1 MVLDQ
6 KLHRGPA
13 DILHAGAILDV
24 AGGVHAGLPAQV
36 DDVAHPAA
44 LVLHSALRL
53 CRGVLVGCGPVLAA
67 GAVIGVDHGLAA
79 VELGLLVRG
88 QAAALAAGK
97 VDQLLLTGK
106 CFLSSVHVYLQ
117 RVCSG

>member
-6 KLHRGPA
+6 KIHRSPA
-13 DILHAGAILDV
+13 DVLHTGAVLDV

-36 DDVAHPAA
+36 DDIAHPAA
-44 LVLHSALRL
+44 LVFHSALRIL
-53 CRGVLVGCGPVLAA
+53 RGALAGRGPVLTA
-67 GAVIGVDHGLAA
+67 GAVIGVDHSLAA
-79 VELGLLVRG
+79 VKFSLLVRG